1 MNKQN
6 QELRSLDLIIQEN
19 SQKVIDDFL
28 SKKLVVLGESPL
40 YSDSY
45 AVDQYK
51 DLLYEINFTKI
62 ADMLHLITHY
72 GAVSAEQI
80 KNFENSAE
88 FKVTGGIKNADIH
101 KRLMSL
107 YVKKS
112 YTEKYLQQYDL
123 RDVDRSLDKI
133 FPNPIGYDER
143 RWYTVASEMLLNEF
157 RRIDLKID
165 DRSDCLYFTNDY
177 GERQFVSE
185 FSIGSFAEF
194 LMIMMHTSKIFDYQL
209 DWTKQDLTRLVMS
222 FSTDRRFRSNESQL
236 ED

>member
-19 SQKVIDDFL
+19 DQKIIDSFL
-28 SKKLVVLGESPL
+28 SEKLVVLGESPL

-72 GAVSAEQI
+72 GVVSNAQI
-80 KNFENSAE
+80 EKA
-88 FKVTGGIKNADIH
+88 
-101 KRLMSL
+101 KRSTLR
-107 YVKKS
+107 KKIEELSIRRS
-112 YTEKYLQQYDL
+112 YTEKYLQQYNL
-123 RDVDRSLDKI
+123 RDVGRSLDKI
-133 FPNPIGYDER
+133 FPNPIGHDER

-194 LMIMMHTSKIFDYQL
+194 LMIVMHTSKIFDYQL

>member
-6 QELRSLDLIIQEN
+6 QNLRTLDLIIQEN
-19 SQKVIDDFL
+19 SQKVFDDFL
-28 SKKLVVLGESPL
+28 SEKLLVLGESPL

-51 DLLYEINFTKI
+51 DVLYEINFTKI

-72 GAVSAEQI
+72 GAVSNTQI
-80 KNFENSAE
+80 EKA
-88 FKVTGGIKNADIH
+88 
-101 KRLMSL
+101 KRSTLR
-107 YVKKS
+107 KKIEELSIRRS
-112 YTEKYLQQYDL
+112 YTEKYLQQYNL

-194 LMIMMHTSKIFDYQL
+194 LMIVMHTSKIFNYQL

>member
-19 SQKVIDDFL
+19 DQKIIDSFL
-28 SKKLVVLGESPL
+28 SEKLLVLGESPL

-72 GAVSAEQI
+72 GAVSKAWIE
-80 KNFENSAE
+80 
-88 FKVTGGIKNADIH
+88 KVTKSLEYTYADAGAKQKTSRDLAIR
-101 KRLMSL
+101 RLHA
-107 YVKKS
+107 
-112 YTEKYLQQYDL
+112 EKYLRQYHL
-123 RDVDRSLDKI
+123 REIDRSLDKI
-133 FPNPIGYDER
+133 FPNPIGCDER

-165 DRSDCLYFTNDY
+165 DRSDCLYFTNNY

-222 FSTDRRFRSNESQL
+222 FSTDRRFRTNESQL

>member
-6 QELRSLDLIIQEN
+6 QELRSLNQIVQEN
-19 SQKVIDDFL
+19 SQKVFDDFL
-28 SKKLVVLGESPL
+28 SEELEVLGESPL

-45 AVDQYK
+45 VVDQYK

-62 ADMLHLITHY
+62 ADVLHLITHY
-72 GAVSAEQI
+72 GAVSNAWIE
-80 KNFENSAE
+80 
-88 FKVTGGIKNADIH
+88 KVTKSLEYTSSDAGAKQKTSRDLTLR
-101 KRLMSL
+101 RLHA
-107 YVKKS
+107 
-112 YTEKYLQQYDL
+112 EKYLRQYHL
-123 RDVDRSLDKI
+123 QEIDRSLGKM

-165 DRSDCLYFTNDY
+165 DHADCLYFTNDY

-222 FSTDRRFRSNESQL
+222 FSTDRRFRTNESQL

>member
-1 MNKQN
+1 MHEQN
-6 QELRSLDLIIQEN
+6 QELRSLSQIVQEN
-19 SQKVIDDFL
+19 SQKVFDDFL
-28 SKKLVVLGESPL
+28 SEELEVLGESPL

-51 DLLYEINFTKI
+51 DLLYEINLTKI

-72 GAVSAEQI
+72 GVVSNAQIEKAER
-80 KNFENSAE
+80 SAL
-88 FKVTGGIKNADIH
+88 
-101 KRLMSL
+101 R
-107 YVKKS
+107 KKIEELLIRRS
-112 YTEKYLQQYDL
+112 YTKKYLQQYNL
-123 RDVDRSLDKI
+123 RDVDRSLDKM
-133 FPNPIGYDER
+133 FPDPIGYDER

-222 FSTDRRFRSNESQL
+222 FSTDRRFRTNESQDI

>member
-6 QELRSLDLIIQEN
+6 QELRSLNQIVQEN
-19 SQKVIDDFL
+19 SQEILDDFL
-28 SKKLVVLGESPL
+28 SKELVVLGESPL
-40 YSDSY
+40 YSNSY

-72 GAVSAEQI
+72 GAVSNAWIE
-80 KNFENSAE
+80 
-88 FKVTGGIKNADIH
+88 KVTKSLEYTSSDAGAKQKTSRDLTIR
-101 KRLMSL
+101 RLHA
-107 YVKKS
+107 
-112 YTEKYLQQYDL
+112 EKYLRQYHL
-123 RDVDRSLDKI
+123 QEIDRSLGKM

-165 DRSDCLYFTNDY
+165 DHADCLYFTNDY

-222 FSTDRRFRSNESQL
+222 FSTDRRFRTNESQL

>member
-1 MNKQN
+1 MNEQN
-6 QELRSLDLIIQEN
+6 QELRSLNQIVQEN
-19 SQKVIDDFL
+19 SQKVFDDFL
-28 SKKLVVLGESPL
+28 SEELEVLGESPL

-72 GAVSAEQI
+72 GVVSNAQI
-80 KNFENSAE
+80 EKVKRSAL
-88 FKVTGGIKNADIH
+88 
-101 KRLMSL
+101 R
-107 YVKKS
+107 KKIEELSIRRS
-112 YTEKYLQQYDL
+112 YTEKYLQQYNL

-165 DRSDCLYFTNDY
+165 DRSDCLYFTNDC

-222 FSTDRRFRSNESQL
+222 FSIDRRFRTIESQL

>member
-6 QELRSLDLIIQEN
+6 QELRSLNQIVQEN
-19 SQKVIDDFL
+19 SQKVFDDFL
-28 SKKLVVLGESPL
+28 SEELEVLGESPL

-45 AVDQYK
+45 VVDQYK

-72 GAVSAEQI
+72 GAVSNAWIE
-80 KNFENSAE
+80 
-88 FKVTGGIKNADIH
+88 KVTKSLEYTSSDAGAKQKTSRDLTIR
-101 KRLMSL
+101 RL
-107 YVKKS
+107 YA
-112 YTEKYLQQYDL
+112 EKYLRQYHL
-123 RDVDRSLDKI
+123 QEIDRSLGKM

-165 DRSDCLYFTNDY
+165 DHADCLYFTNDY

-194 LMIMMHTSKIFDYQL
+194 LMIMMHTSEIFDYQL
-209 DWTKQDLTRLVMS
+209 DWTKQDLTRLVIS
-222 FSTDRRFRSNESQL
+222 FSTDVRFRSEESQL

>member
-6 QELRSLDLIIQEN
+6 QELRSLNQIVQEN
-19 SQKVIDDFL
+19 SQKVFDDFL
-28 SKKLVVLGESPL
+28 SEELEVLGESPL

-72 GAVSAEQI
+72 GVVSNAQI
-80 KNFENSAE
+80 EKA
-88 FKVTGGIKNADIH
+88 
-101 KRLMSL
+101 KRSTLR
-107 YVKKS
+107 KKIEELSIRRS
-112 YTEKYLQQYDL
+112 YTEKYLQQYNL

-133 FPNPIGYDER
+133 FPNPIGCDER

>member
-1 MNKQN
+1 MNKPN
-6 QELRSLDLIIQEN
+6 QELRSLNQIVQEN
-19 SQKVIDDFL
+19 SQKVFDDFL
-28 SKKLVVLGESPL
+28 SEELEVLGKSPL

-45 AVDQYK
+45 VVDQYK

-62 ADMLHLITHY
+62 ADMLHLITHC
-72 GAVSAEQI
+72 GAVSNVWIE
-80 KNFENSAE
+80 
-88 FKVTGGIKNADIH
+88 KVTK
-101 KRLMSL
+101 SL
-107 YVKKS
+107 EYTSTDVGAKQKTS
-112 YTEKYLQQYDL
+112 RDLAIRSLQTEKYLRQYNL

-157 RRIDLKID
+157 RRVDLKID

-222 FSTDRRFRSNESQL
+222 FSTDRRFCTNESQAI

>member
-19 SQKVIDDFL
+19 SQKVFDDFL
-28 SKKLVVLGESPL
+28 SEKLLVLGESPL

-72 GAVSAEQI
+72 GAVSNAWIE
-80 KNFENSAE
+80 
-88 FKVTGGIKNADIH
+88 KVTK
-101 KRLMSL
+101 SL
-107 YVKKS
+107 EYTYTDVGAKQKTS
-112 YTEKYLQQYDL
+112 RDLAIRSLQTEKYLQQYNL

-185 FSIGSFAEF
+185 FSIGIFAEF
-194 LMIMMHTSKIFDYQL
+194 LMIVMHTSKIFDYQL
-209 DWTKQDLTRLVMS
+209 DWTKQDLTRLVMN

>member
-6 QELRSLDLIIQEN
+6 QELRSLNQIVQEN
-19 SQKVIDDFL
+19 SQKVFDDFL
-28 SKKLVVLGESPL
+28 SEELVVLGESPL

-72 GAVSAEQI
+72 GAVSNAQI
-80 KNFENSAE
+80 EKAKRSAS
-88 FKVTGGIKNADIH
+88 
-101 KRLMSL
+101 R
-107 YVKKS
+107 KKIEELSIRRS
-112 YTEKYLQQYDL
+112 YTEKYLQQYNL

-165 DRSDCLYFTNDY
+165 DRPDCLYFTNDC

-194 LMIMMHTSKIFDYQL
+194 LMIMMHTSKIFDCQL

-222 FSTDRRFRSNESQL
+222 FSTDRRFRTNESQAI

>member
-6 QELRSLDLIIQEN
+6 QELRSLNQIVQEN
-19 SQKVIDDFL
+19 SQKVFDDFL
-28 SKKLVVLGESPL
+28 SEELEVLGESPL

-72 GAVSAEQI
+72 GVVSNAQI
-80 KNFENSAE
+80 EKA
-88 FKVTGGIKNADIH
+88 
-101 KRLMSL
+101 KRSTLR
-107 YVKKS
+107 KKIEELSIRRS
-112 YTEKYLQQYDL
+112 YTEKYLQQYNL
-123 RDVDRSLDKI
+123 RDVGRSLDKI
-133 FPNPIGYDER
+133 FPNPIGCDER